1 MTTMSRVPQVCPCCS
16 TFGWITMALR
26 AHLEGI
32 TSTWRC
38 MKCLHHWSILQT
50 WRTRL
55 DEPVRKVA
63 PTRRRLTA

>member
-16 TFGWITMALR
+16 SFGWITLVLR

-38 MKCLHHWSILQT
+38 IKCLHHWSILQS
-50 WRTRL
+50 WRARI
-55 DEPVRKVA
+55 DEPVRKVRQA
-63 PTRRRLTA
+63 RRRLTA

>member
-16 TFGWITMALR
+16 SFGWITLVLR

-38 MKCLHHWSILQT
+38 MKCLHHWSILQS
-50 WRTRL
+50 WRARI
-55 DEPVRKVA
+55 DEPVRKVRQ
-63 PTRRRLTA
+63 TRRRLTA